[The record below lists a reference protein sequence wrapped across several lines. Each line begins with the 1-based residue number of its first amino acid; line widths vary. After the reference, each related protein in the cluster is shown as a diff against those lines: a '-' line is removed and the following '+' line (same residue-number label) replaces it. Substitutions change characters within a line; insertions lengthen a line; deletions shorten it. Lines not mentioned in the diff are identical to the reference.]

1 MSENVE
7 VTALAGA
14 VVHQFPGAST
24 VRGQTL
30 LRDAAAAYMIEERAR
45 DTSRASRIRWWV
57 EKLGHVPLAD
67 LDSDDISALLD
78 AYKSGPAQKY
88 KRGSEYVEGLP
99 RSNGTVNRLR
109 SALGAC

>member
-14 VVHQFPGAST
+14 VVHHFPGASA

-30 LRDAAAAYMIEERAR
+30 LCDAAAAYMIEERAR
-45 DTSRASRIRWWV
+45 DTSD
-57 EKLGHVPLAD
+57 PLVGRKARPCAARR
-67 LDSDDISALLD
+67 SGQRRHQRLLD
-78 AYKSGPAQKY
+78 AYKSGPAQRY